1 MNVCGP
7 GAACSNQGECTGRF
21 GCRCREGF
29 AGSICETRLP
39 PATALDSGNENN
51 AESVA
56 VLPTAIAAGI
66 VFLFCVACFIACCV
80 AIRRGRRRNDPAY
93 FDQSTGRPLPAR
105 RVIRQK
111 VSRTLRSTFDLSKG
125 DPPAVD
131 AKRRAANDKIRQD
144 AESHKSQAARDADR
158 EALSA
163 MGLLDNDASQDQ
175 RRSKPKGGNGG
186 GAAAA
191 AVVDSTAARQK
202 KLPSINPELAG
213 VDADTDDNDE
223 QADADSINW
232 ALVAQ
237 GKQRPSVDDEPTPV
251 AKQQQQQPKEKHQ
264 PQPLKKRADSEYERV
279 PPQLLAPS
287 AASVVNNGTAVA
299 AAAPAAAAKS
309 QRQSTHSK
317 RISMP
322 PVPPDMPLTLELP
335 TIDLDAGR
343 TMAAAV
349 DKPPPTPPR
358 EDDDD
363 DDNDDDEDD
372 LPVVPDM
379 ARSPSPPAFDVT
391 GVPYDPNES
400 EDDLPPVPDDPPPFQ
415 PLDIDI
421 V

>member
-29 AGSICETRLP
+29 AGATCETRLP
-39 PATALDSGNENN
+39 PATALDSGN
-51 AESVA
+51 AGGGESVA

-111 VSRTLRSTFDLSKG
+111 VTRTLRSTFDLNG
-125 DPPAVD
+125 QRPPVD
-131 AKRRAANDKIRQD
+131 AKRRAANDKARQD

-158 EALSA
+158 EAMSA
-163 MGLLDNDASQDQ
+163 MGLLDSDESHHDQ
-175 RRSKPKGGNGG
+175 RRSKPKP
-186 GAAAA
+186 AARDS
-191 AVVDSTAARQK
+191 VVDSTAARQK
-202 KLPSINPELAG
+202 HLPSTNPELAA
-213 VDADTDDNDE
+213 VDADISDVATG
-223 QADADSINW
+223 ADADSINW

-237 GKQRPSVDDEPTPV
+237 GKQRPSLDDDSPV
-251 AKQQQQQPKEKHQ
+251 AKPKPKEKHH
-264 PQPLKKRADSEYERV
+264 PQPIKQRTDSQYERV

-287 AASVVNNGTAVA
+287 AASVVNTGTA
-299 AAAPAAAAKS
+299 AAAAADAKS
-309 QRQSTHSK
+309 KRQSTHSK
-317 RISMP
+317 RMSMP

-335 TIDLDAGR
+335 TIDLDANQ
-343 TMAAAV
+343 TLAAAL

-363 DDNDDDEDD
+363 IDDKDDDEDD
-372 LPVVPDM
+372 LPVVPDL

-391 GVPYDPNES
+391 GAPYDPNES